1 LFAYLP
7 KIYFDFSDF
16 RRYHLLGGGANY
28 HWTGRSKLGEGIM
41 QRHVE
46 RLIEAQA
53 TSDGGGV
60 KLNRFIGT
68 AFLDHVDPFMLF
80 DEFRSDC
87 ADDYI
92 AGFPNHPHR
101 GIETVT
107 YMLAGSMLHQDHL
120 GHEGRLDAG
129 CVQWMSAGRGIIHS
143 EMPQQIDGL
152 MWGFQLW
159 INLPRDLK
167 MSEPHYRD
175 IPAAQVP
182 HLNPY
187 PGVELRLIAG
197 RFGSHLVSLSPSP
210 TQLTYLDVKLDA
222 QTDYRHPLTTNANAF
237 LYVFAGDILVDDKV
251 VQKGRLALTG
261 SGDEISLRGGQGGG
275 RCLLIAGQSINEPIA
290 RYGPFVMNT
299 KEEIIAAIRD
309 YQEGRF

>member
-1 LFAYLP
+1 
-7 KIYFDFSDF
+7 
-16 RRYHLLGGGANY
+16 
-28 HWTGRSKLGEGIM
+28 M
-41 QRHVE
+41 QRQVE
-46 RLIEAQA
+46 RLIKAQA

-68 AFLDHVDPFMLF
+68 AFLDHLDPFMLF

-87 ADDYI
+87 VDDYI

-120 GHEGRLDAG
+120 GHEGQLDAG

-182 HLNPY
+182 HLKPN

-222 QTDYRHPLTTNANAF
+222 QTDHRHPLKTNDNAF
-237 LYVFAGDILVDDKV
+237 LYVFAGDILVGDKV
-251 VQKGRLALTG
+251 VEKGRLALMG
-261 SGDEISLRGGQGGG
+261 SGDEICLRGGARGWALPPYSRTIHQRTHRALRALCHEYQRGDHCRHPRLSRRPFLNHPRARNPVQPTTHFFQPVRHDGLYRPLSVDGGLG
-275 RCLLIAGQSINEPIA
+275 
-290 RYGPFVMNT
+290 
-299 KEEIIAAIRD
+299 KW
-309 YQEGRF
+309 